1 MLKHMCDA
9 RARAIDCFCIV
20 GIWHILLD
28 DVKSA
33 ARPTATGRWTADTA
47 CESLHSAPSK
57 ADAAPGLHPCA
68 CTANVAFGRRVAAAF
83 KSPRRTA
90 LCISPFSF
98 NIPNN
103 PSIHPAGGDR
113 LRLPRESFPLSCF
126 VSHDSTRSRRRRL
139 NFHSKPEPSRF
150 HQVPPLPLDTRP
162 PPPVIS
168 SNWYVNTLVRLPLFY
183 FTPLYAA
190 HGGYLLSFQRRGQ
203 GPLGKDRIWCHC

>member
-1 MLKHMCDA
+1 MP
-9 RARAIDCFCIV
+9 ARAIDCFCIV

-68 CTANVAFGRRVAAAF
+68 CTANVAFGRRVAAAAF

-103 PSIHPAGGDR
+103 PSIHP
-113 LRLPRESFPLSCF
+113 S
-126 VSHDSTRSRRRRL
+126 SRRRPTSITSRIFPSQLLCFPRL
-139 NFHSKPEPSRF
+139 HALAQTTSQFPLKTRALEISSGPS
-150 HQVPPLPLDTRP
+150 P
-162 PPPVIS
+162 PPRYSSSAASDFIKLVRKHIS
-168 SNWYVNTLVRLPLFY
+168 SSSALLFHAPLCRPWRLLALISEERP
-183 FTPLYAA
+183 
-190 HGGYLLSFQRRGQ
+190 Q
-203 GPLGKDRIWCHC
+203 GPLGKDGIWYHC

>member
-1 MLKHMCDA
+1 MP
-9 RARAIDCFCIV
+9 ARAIDCFCIV

-68 CTANVAFGRRVAAAF
+68 CTANVAFGPRVAAAAF

-103 PSIHPAGGDR
+103 PSLHPSIQQAATDFDYLENLSLSAALFPTTPR
-113 LRLPRESFPLSCF
+113 ARADDVSISTQNQSPRDFIRSLPSPSILALRRQ
-126 VSHDSTRSRRRRL
+126 
-139 NFHSKPEPSRF
+139 RF
-150 HQVPPLPLDTRP
+150 HQIGT
-162 PPPVIS
+162 
-168 SNWYVNTLVRLPLFY
+168 
-183 FTPLYAA
+183 
-190 HGGYLLSFQRRGQ
+190 
-203 GPLGKDRIWCHC
+203 